1 MENNRFKIKDVF
13 GINVFDDNVMSDM
26 LPKSIYKSL
35 KKTIERGKPLD
46 PVVAD
51 VVANTMKN
59 WAVEKGA
66 THFTHW
72 FQPLNGITAEKHD
85 SFMMPT
91 ATGAV
96 INELS
101 GKKLIKGESDASSF
115 PSGGTRATFEAR
127 GYTVW
132 DCTSPVF
139 LKEDR
144 SGVTLCIPTA
154 FYSYTGLALDNKAPL
169 LRSME
174 VLSEKALR
182 VLKLL
187 GNTTSKKVISEV
199 GAEQE
204 YFLIKAEHYQKRKDL
219 IFTGKTLFGAKP
231 PKGQEMEDH
240 YYGALKEQVS
250 LFMKEVDYELWKM
263 GVASKTKHNEVAP
276 SQHELAPVY
285 ATANIAADHNQI
297 IMETLKKIALRH
309 GFVCLLN
316 EKPFAGINGS
326 GKHNNW
332 SLFTNDGIGL
342 LEPGETP
349 QENAQFLLFL
359 CAVIAAVDKYAP
371 LLKASVSTYGNDCR
385 LGESEAPP
393 SVISV
398 FLGSE
403 LSEILERIENDDIDN
418 YKQVS
423 NKIELGVSSLPR
435 IHVDSTDR
443 NRTSPFAFTG
453 NKFEFR
459 SPGSASSISMPNVVL
474 NTAVADVLSEIADRL
489 EKSGDIKKEINAI
502 VKELI
507 KKHKRVLFDGNGY
520 GKEWQE
526 EAERRGL
533 PGASDTVE
541 SLRAY
546 ISDENIGLFERHN
559 VLNRVE
565 VESRYEIYME
575 TYIKE
580 INIEAHT
587 MIDMADKEILPS
599 VMKYSDFVAGNIAK
613 LAGLEGVDTEY
624 QKSLLKKLSLN
635 INAGGKLSD
644 KLKKTLNE
652 YPDISADDIYETACY
667 YRDTILPVM
676 RELRSVCDALE
687 EITDKSYWPIPSYS
701 DILFYL

>member
-35 KKTIERGKPLD
+35 KKTIEQGKPLD
-46 PVVAD
+46 EVVAD

-91 ATGAV
+91 KTGSV
-96 INELS
+96 VNELS

-132 DCTSPVF
+132 DCTSPAF
-139 LKEDR
+139 LKEDK

-154 FYSYTGLALDNKAPL
+154 FYSYNGVALDNKTPL

-174 VLSEKALR
+174 ALSKEALR
-182 VLKLL
+182 VLRAM
-187 GNTTSKKVISEV
+187 GNTTSRRVIASV

-204 YFLIKAEHYQKRKDL
+204 YFLIKTEHYQKRKDL
-219 IFTGKTLFGAKP
+219 MFTGRTLFGSKP
-231 PKGQEMEDH
+231 PKGEEMEDH

-250 LFMKEVDYELWKM
+250 VFMKELDLELWKM
-263 GVASKTKHNEVAP
+263 GVSSKTKHNEVAP

-297 IMETLKKIALRH
+297 IMETLKKVALRH
-309 GFVCLLN
+309 GFSCLLH
-316 EKPFAGINGS
+316 EKPFAGISGS

-332 SLFTNDGIGL
+332 SIVTDDGIGL
-342 LEPGETP
+342 LEPGATP

-359 CAVIAAVDKYAP
+359 CAVIKAVDKYSA
-371 LLKASVSTYGNDCR
+371 LLRASVSSAGNDCR
-385 LGESEAPP
+385 LGENEAPP
-393 SVISV
+393 AVISI

-403 LSEILERIENDDIDN
+403 LSEILDCIENDHLDSF
-418 YKQVS
+418 KS
-423 NKIELGVSSLPR
+423 CRNKIELGVSTLPR
-435 IHVDSTDR
+435 IPQDSTDR

-459 SPGSASSISMPNVVL
+459 MLGSSASISTPNVIL

-489 EKSGDIKKEINAI
+489 EKAKDIKNEVNSI
-502 VKELI
+502 VKEII
-507 KKHKRVLFDGNGY
+507 KEHKRILFDGNGY
-520 GKEWQE
+520 SEEWLK
-526 EAERRGL
+526 EAEKRGL
-533 PGASDTVE
+533 PCAKDTIE
-541 SLRAY
+541 AYSAY
-546 ISDENIGLFERHN
+546 ILPESIELLNKHN
-559 VLNRVE
+559 VMNPTE
-565 VESRYEIYME
+565 IESRYEIYLD

-580 INIEAHT
+580 VNIEALT
-587 MIDMADKEILPS
+587 MLDIAKKEIIPA
-599 VMKYSDFVAGNIAK
+599 VMKYSGFIADNIIK
-613 LAGLEGVDTEY
+613 LKEIEGADISY
-624 QKSLLKKLSLN
+624 QTSLLKKLTEN
-635 INAGGKLSD
+635 ITLSGNAAERLEKAVNKASETKTGMYD
-644 KLKKTLNE
+644 KAVVYKSKVI
-652 YPDISADDIYETACY
+652 PAMAD
-667 YRDTILPVM
+667 
-676 RELRSVCDALE
+676 LRKICDVLE
-687 EITDKSYWPIPSYS
+687 ELTDKEYWPMPSYS